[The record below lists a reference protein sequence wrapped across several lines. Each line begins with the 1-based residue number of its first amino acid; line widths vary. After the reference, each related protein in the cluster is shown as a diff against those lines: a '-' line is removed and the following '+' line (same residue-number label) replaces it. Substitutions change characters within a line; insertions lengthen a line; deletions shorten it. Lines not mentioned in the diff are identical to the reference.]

1 MWVMRPKFIAL
12 LAVSALALAGCGE
25 TEQPQTVPVEPSPS
39 IGTTP
44 TKAPAAKK
52 AATPTFSEVEENFV
66 VFAETR
72 AELLGIKDLPSDKK
86 LVQQFNDFCDSG
98 KRIKI
103 SKVADLNKNM
113 EYSAE
118 NTFCEMRD

>member
-1 MWVMRPKFIAL
+1 MRPKLTAL
-12 LAVSALALAGCGE
+12 LVVSAFALVGCGG
-25 TEQPQTVPVEPSPS
+25 TEQAQNVPAEPSP
-39 IGTTP
+39 TVAVAP
-44 TKAPAAKK
+44 TKAPVAKK
-52 AATPTFSEVEENFV
+52 AAAPSFSEVEENFI

-72 AELLGIKDLPSDKK
+72 AEHLGIKDLPSDQK
-86 LVQQFNDFCDSG
+86 LVKQFNDFCDSG

-103 SKVADLNKNM
+103 SKIADLNKNM

>member
-1 MWVMRPKFIAL
+1 MRPKLIAL
-12 LAVSALALAGCGE
+12 LAVSALALAGCGGA
-25 TEQPQTVPVEPSPS
+25 EQAQNVPVEPSP
-39 IGTTP
+39 TVAATP

-72 AELLGIKDLPSDKK
+72 AELLGIKDLPSDQK
-86 LVQQFNDFCDSG
+86 LVKQFNDFCDSG

-103 SKVADLNKNM
+103 SKIADLNKNM
-113 EYSAE
+113 EITSE
-118 NTFCEMRD
+118 STFCEMRD

>member
-1 MWVMRPKFIAL
+1 MWVMRPKLIAL
-12 LAVSALALAGCGE
+12 LAVPALALVGCGG
-25 TEQPQTVPVEPSPS
+25 TEQTQTVPVEPSPS
-39 IGTTP
+39 TSDTP
-44 TKAPAAKK
+44 TKAPVAKK
-52 AATPTFSEVEENFV
+52 TAAPSFSEVEENFI

-113 EYSAE
+113 EITSE
-118 NTFCEMRD
+118 STFCEMRD